1 MMADPDARVGTFGAD
16 SALRLPFWA
25 AVKTGTSKAM
35 RDNWCVGFSDRF
47 TVAVWVGNPE
57 GDSMRAV
64 SGTSGAA
71 PVWRDVMLALHAAA
85 PGKAPAM
92 PDGIETRAVD
102 LRRYRRGRRAANISC
117 AAPARPSSAAAP
129 PAARRPRIAN
139 PVSGSVYALDPD
151 IPIDRQRLA
160 IDVAG
165 AVEGHV
171 LKLDDRILG
180 AADSA
185 PMVLAAPGT
194 HRLALL
200 DPSGRAVDQ
209 IRFTMR

>member
-1 MMADPDARVGTFGAD
+1 VTFADTGEAPRHEYFLRGTGQAQ
-16 SALRLPFWA
+16 L
-25 AVKTGTSKAM
+25 
-35 RDNWCVGFSDRF
+35 
-47 TVAVWVGNPE
+47 
-57 GDSMRAV
+57 
-64 SGTSGAA
+64 
-71 PVWRDVMLALHAAA
+71 
-85 PGKAPAM
+85 
-92 PDGIETRAVD
+92 
-102 LRRYRRGRRAANISC
+102 
-117 AAPARPSSAAAP
+117 AAAP
-129 PAARRPRIAN
+129 PAARRPRITH
-139 PVSGSVYALDPD
+139 PVAGSVYALDPD